1 MSSLGD
7 KKGIVDSYDDIEEV
21 TGEVEKGPKRLR
33 KKIVRSVLKQRKTE
47 LRKRNLGLGVRKID
61 ISGSTGEAKKISFDD
76 DFQVNDQDIQ
86 GDHGEER
93 DSSETNGCDGVKDAG
108 DDDADD
114 ETMPW
119 KK

>member
-1 MSSLGD
+1 MR
-7 KKGIVDSYDDIEEV
+7 I
-21 TGEVEKGPKRLR
+21 PKRLR